1 MTNYK
6 FYYNYQ
12 TDTKTSN
19 KTLRSPPPPS
29 NYKNWDQ
36 LRHEITEEV

>member
-12 TDTKTSN
+12 TDTKTSK
-19 KTLRSPPPPS
+19 KTLLSPLPLQTTRTGI
-29 NYKNWDQ
+29 NYGMK
-36 LRHEITEEV
+36 